1 MRMSDWSS
9 DVCSSDLR
17 VEFDA
22 VRFSY
27 RLYREILKGVSFT
40 VEPGRT
46 VAIVGPSGAGKST
59 ISRLLFR
66 FYDATGGAVRIDGA
80 DIRTVSQA
88 SVRAALGIV
97 PQDTVLFNDPSSTT
111 SPTAAPAP
119 ARPRSSGRRGWA
131 ASPT

>member
-1 MRMSDWSS
+1 MFRLLDESREIADAPAAG
-9 DVCSSDLR
+9 DLPAGAGR

-27 RLYREILKGVSFT
+27 RLDREILKGVSFT

-66 FYDATGGAVRIDGA
+66 FYDPTGGAGPLGENG
-80 DIRTVSQA
+80 
-88 SVRAALGIV
+88 RA
-97 PQDTVLFNDPSSTT
+97 
-111 SPTAAPAP
+111 
-119 ARPRSSGRRGWA
+119 SGRGRVGYGE
-131 ASPT
+131 

>member
-1 MRMSDWSS
+1 MFRLLDESREIADAPAAG
-9 DVCSSDLR
+9 DLPAGAGR

-27 RLYREILKGVSFT
+27 RLDREILKGVSFT

-97 PQDTVLFNDPSSTT
+97 PQDTVLFNDTLLDRKGPRLNSS
-111 SPTAAPAP
+111 P
-119 ARPRSSGRRGWA
+119 
-131 ASPT
+131 